1 MLTVVVANIA
11 VAAATVA
18 QRATGLGFSLIA
30 VPALVIIYPD
40 AVPAALLILLIP
52 VNVGMIAA
60 DRRSCDR
67 PALLRMVVG
76 RIMGT
81 VAAATVMAG
90 ISDRALSLVIGVTV
104 LALVGLA
111 AVGERLPIRR
121 TGYVAVGV
129 VSGVAGT
136 VAASGGTPLALA
148 LHDRPGPVLRATIA
162 PVLLLGVVLSLA
174 ALFATGHLG
183 APDAVRAITLAPGLA
198 LGLAAGAS
206 MASHLDGR
214 PGLRPL
220 LLALGFAGGVSVI
233 ARALVA

>member
-1 MLTVVVANIA
+1 MLAVVLANIA

-30 VPALVIIYPD
+30 VPALAIIYPG
-40 AVPAALLILLIP
+40 AVPAALLMLLIP

-67 PALLRMVVG
+67 PALVRMLAG
-76 RIMGT
+76 RILGT
-81 VAAATVMAG
+81 IAAATVMAG
-90 ISDRALSLVIGVTV
+90 VSDRSLSLLIGITV
-104 LALVGLA
+104 LALVLLA
-111 AVGERLPIRR
+111 AVGERFRVRR
-121 TGYVAVGV
+121 SGYVAVGV

-174 ALFATGHLG
+174 ALLTTGHL
-183 APDAVRAITLAPGLA
+183 AVLDAVRAITLAPGLA
-198 LGLAAGAS
+198 LGLVAGAS
-206 MASHLDGR
+206 MASYLDGR
-214 PGLRPL
+214 PSLRPL
-220 LLALGFAGGVSVI
+220 LLALGFAGGASVI
-233 ARALVA
+233 ARALLA

>member
-1 MLTVVVANIA
+1 MLAVVIANIA

-40 AVPAALLILLIP
+40 AVPAALLMLLIP
-52 VNVGMIAA
+52 VNVGMIVS

-67 PALLRMVVG
+67 PVLVRMLVG
-76 RIMGT
+76 RIGGT

-90 ISDRALSLVIGVTV
+90 VSDRSLSVLIGVTV
-104 LALVGLA
+104 LGLVVLA
-111 AVGERLPIRR
+111 GVGERFRIRR

-162 PVLLLGVVLSLA
+162 PVLLLGVVLSLT
-174 ALFATGHLG
+174 ALFTTGHLA
-183 APDAVRAITLAPGLA
+183 APDAVRAVTLAPGLA
-198 LGLAAGAS
+198 IGLTAGAA

-214 PGLRPL
+214 PSLRPL
-220 LLALGFAGGVSVI
+220 LLILGFAGGVSVI

>member
-1 MLTVVVANIA
+1 MLAVILANIA
-11 VAAATVA
+11 VAVATVA

-30 VPALVIIYPD
+30 VPALVIIYPA
-40 AVPAALLILLIP
+40 AVPAALLMLLIP

-67 PALLRMVVG
+67 PALVRMLAG
-76 RIMGT
+76 RIVGT

-90 ISDRALSLVIGVTV
+90 VSDRSLSLLIGVTV
-104 LALVGLA
+104 LALVVLA
-111 AVGERLPIRR
+111 GVGERIRFRR

-148 LHDRPGPVLRATIA
+148 LHDRPGPVVRATIA
-162 PVLLLGVVLSLA
+162 PVLLLGVVLSLT
-174 ALFATGHLG
+174 ALFTTGHLA
-183 APDAVRAITLAPGLA
+183 APDAVRAATLAPGLA
-198 LGLAAGAS
+198 LGLTAGAA
-206 MASHLDGR
+206 MAIHLDSR
-214 PGLRPL
+214 PSLRPL
-220 LLALGFAGGVSVI
+220 LLALGFTGGVSVI

>member
-1 MLTVVVANIA
+1 MFSVVLANIA

-40 AVPAALLILLIP
+40 AVPAALLMLLIP

-67 PALLRMVVG
+67 PALIRMLAG
-76 RIMGT
+76 RIVGT
-81 VAAATVMAG
+81 IAAATVMAG
-90 ISDRALSLVIGVTV
+90 VSDRSLSLLIGVTV
-104 LALVGLA
+104 LALVVLA
-111 AVGERLPIRR
+111 AVGERFPVRC
-121 TGYVAVGV
+121 TSYVAVGV

-162 PVLLLGVVLSLA
+162 PVLLLGVFLSLA
-174 ALFATGHLG
+174 ALFSTGHL
-183 APDAVRAITLAPGLA
+183 APPDAVRAITLAPGLA
-198 LGLAAGAS
+198 LGLAAGAA
-206 MASHLDGR
+206 MASHVDGR
-214 PGLRPL
+214 PSLRPL
-220 LLALGFAGGVSVI
+220 LLTLGFAGGVSVI
-233 ARALVA
+233 ARALLA